1 MSLLGPI
8 FARGGAGAACTDL
21 ALLQAMLDVEAALAR
36 GCAERG
42 LIPAAAAE
50 AIARAC
56 VAERYDL
63 AALGAEGAA
72 NAQPV
77 VGLVSALRAEVGPGA
92 APFVHHG
99 ATSQDIL
106 DSALMLVAKR
116 ALAPL
121 CGDLLSAADRLA
133 DLAAEH
139 ARTPIIG
146 RTLMQAAL
154 PTSFGA
160 KAAGWFTGLDGAR
173 HGLARVGAAL
183 PVQLGGPVGA
193 LEDPELVARVGAELG
208 LRAPVLAWHGDRRPV
223 GELAGALGVAA
234 GAVAKFA
241 GDVILMAQTEVGELS
256 ETGEG
261 GGSSSMAHKHNPVRA
276 ISAAAC
282 ARQAPGLVA
291 TLLGAMA
298 GEHERAAGAWQAEW
312 QPLLQLLT
320 VTGSAASWAADLSG
334 ALDVD
339 VDSMRANLG
348 SATLEPVT
356 LEAAARLVTA
366 ALEARP
372 S

>member
-1 MSLLGPI
+1 VSLLGPI
-8 FARGGAGAACTDL
+8 FARGGAASATSDL
-21 ALLQAMLDVEAALAR
+21 ALLQAMLDAEAALAR
-36 GCAERG
+36 AGAERE
-42 LIPAAAAE
+42 LIPVAAAE
-50 AIARAC
+50 AIAAAC
-56 VAERYDL
+56 VAERYDI
-63 AALGAEGAA
+63 AAIGAEGAR

-77 VGLVSALRAEVGPGA
+77 IGLVNGLRKEVGTA
-92 APFVHHG
+92 VAPYVHHG

-121 CGDLLSAADRLA
+121 CGDLLSASERLA
-133 DLAAEH
+133 ALAREH
-139 ARTPIIG
+139 ARTPIIA
-146 RTLMQAAL
+146 RTLMQQAL
-154 PTSFGA
+154 GTSLGL
-160 KAAGWFTGLDGAR
+160 KAAGWFTGLDQAR
-173 HGLARVGAAL
+173 HRLARVGAAL

-193 LEDPELVARVGAELG
+193 LYDPEMVASVAAELG
-208 LRAPVLAWHGDRRPV
+208 LTVPVLAWHGNRQPV
-223 GELAGALGVAA
+223 GELAGALGLAA

-261 GGSSSMAHKHNPVRA
+261 GESSSMAHKHNPVRA

-282 ARQAPGLVA
+282 AERAPGLVG

-312 QPLLQLLT
+312 QPLLELLS

-339 VDSMRANLG
+339 ANRMRANLG
-348 SATLEPVT
+348 SATLEPAT
-356 LEAAARLVTA
+356 LDAAASLVTQ
-366 ALEARP
+366 ALQARP
-372 S
+372 A